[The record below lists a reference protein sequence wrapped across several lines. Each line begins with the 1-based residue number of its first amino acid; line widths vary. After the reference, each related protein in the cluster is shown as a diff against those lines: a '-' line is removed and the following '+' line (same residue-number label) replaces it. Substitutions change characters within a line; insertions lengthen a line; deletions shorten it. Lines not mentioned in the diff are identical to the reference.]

1 MEKLNWYYIFLGF
14 LVTIVAQVGA
24 WFQHNLQFKNPK
36 YDETW
41 WGMYAMAIPL
51 TYVFIL
57 ATKYNVIGYGGSIWG
72 ARFVGFALGMLVYAI
87 MIQIFFKEPFTTKIA
102 VQLLLCFS
110 FPNQPL
116 SPLWVSVF
124 KLSFLTLGDFIVS
137 TV

>member
-14 LVTIVAQVGA
+14 VVTIIAQVGA
-24 WFQHNLQFKNPK
+24 WFQHNLQFKNSK

-57 ATKYNVIGYGGSIWG
+57 ATKYNVVGYGGSIWG

-110 FPNQPL
+110 ILAVQAF
-116 SPLWVSVF
+116 W
-124 KLSFLTLGDFIVS
+124 K
-137 TV
+137 

>member
-14 LVTIVAQVGA
+14 VVTIIAQIGA

-41 WGMYAMAIPL
+41 RGMYAMAIRL

-57 ATKYNVIGYGGSIWG
+57 ATKYNVVGYGGSIWG

-87 MIQIFFKEPFTTKIA
+87 MIQIFFKEPFTMKIA
-102 VQLLLCFS
+102 VQLLLCFTILAVQA
-110 FPNQPL
+110 F
-116 SPLWVSVF
+116 W
-124 KLSFLTLGDFIVS
+124 K
-137 TV
+137 

>member
-14 LVTIVAQVGA
+14 VVTIIAQIGA

-57 ATKYNVIGYGGSIWG
+57 ATKYNVVGYGGSIWG

-87 MIQIFFKEPFTTKIA
+87 MIQIFFKEPFTIKIA
-102 VQLLLCFS
+102 VQLLLCFTILAVQA
-110 FPNQPL
+110 F
-116 SPLWVSVF
+116 W
-124 KLSFLTLGDFIVS
+124 K
-137 TV
+137 

>member
-14 LVTIVAQVGA
+14 VVTIIAQIGA

-72 ARFVGFALGMLVYAI
+72 GRFVGFALGMLVYAI
-87 MIQIFFKEPFTTKIA
+87 MIQIFFKEPFTMKIA
-102 VQLLLCFS
+102 VQLLLCFTILAVQA
-110 FPNQPL
+110 F
-116 SPLWVSVF
+116 W
-124 KLSFLTLGDFIVS
+124 K
-137 TV
+137 

>member
-14 LVTIVAQVGA
+14 VVTIIAQIGA

-57 ATKYNVIGYGGSIWG
+57 ATKYNVVGYGGSIWG

-87 MIQIFFKEPFTTKIA
+87 MIQIFFKEPFTMKIA
-102 VQLLLCFS
+102 VQLLLCFTILAVQA
-110 FPNQPL
+110 F
-116 SPLWVSVF
+116 W
-124 KLSFLTLGDFIVS
+124 K
-137 TV
+137 

>member
-14 LVTIVAQVGA
+14 VVTVIAQIGA
-24 WFQHNLQFKNPK
+24 WFQHNLQFKDPK

-57 ATKYNVIGYGGSIWG
+57 ATKYNVVGYGGSIWG

-87 MIQIFFKEPFTTKIA
+87 MIQIFFKEPFTIKIA
-102 VQLLLCFS
+102 VQLLLCFTILAVQA
-110 FPNQPL
+110 F
-116 SPLWVSVF
+116 W
-124 KLSFLTLGDFIVS
+124 K
-137 TV
+137 

>member
-1 MEKLNWYYIFLGF
+1 MKDLNWYYIFLGF
-14 LVTIVAQVGA
+14 LVTILAQVGA
-24 WFQHNLQFKNPK
+24 WYQHNLQFKNPK

-41 WGMYAMAIPL
+41 WGMYILAIPL

-72 ARFVGFALGMLVYAI
+72 GRFVGFALGMLVYAI

-110 FPNQPL
+110 ILAVQAF
-116 SPLWVSVF
+116 W
-124 KLSFLTLGDFIVS
+124 K
-137 TV
+137 

>member
-1 MEKLNWYYIFLGF
+1 MEKLNWYYIFPGV

-87 MIQIFFKEPFTTKIA
+87 MIQIFFKEPFTPKIV
-102 VQLLLCFS
+102 VQLIL
-110 FPNQPL
+110 
-116 SPLWVSVF
+116 
-124 KLSFLTLGDFIVS
+124 
-137 TV
+137 